1 MTRWTHRRRRTSRK
15 GQQKPKLHSTSS
27 ADRWS
32 IQPSHQ
38 HKRSHGSGFGWNE
51 NSRTR
56 LARVV
61 DCMLRDY
68 AHCDLLI
75 WFFPFRLFC
84 ESPRANTSS
93 KLYRRKW
100 RAITDKSNKSSGLFI
115 AWSNYRSFY
124 GPINCILFWENK
136 KSNKPDTRVRLRL
149 PCLENM
155 KNWRTKKSF

>member
-1 MTRWTHRRRRTSRK
+1 
-15 GQQKPKLHSTSS
+15 
-27 ADRWS
+27 
-32 IQPSHQ
+32 
-38 HKRSHGSGFGWNE
+38 
-51 NSRTR
+51 
-56 LARVV
+56 
-61 DCMLRDY
+61 MLRDY

-155 KNWRTKKSF
+155 KNWRTKKSFKIPDANTRNFMCRARLANLMRRFFSMFTSGTVEVFIIPITHFSYATHNIKHVGVD